1 MPWSH
6 PKSRPATPA
15 TIAAYLAHESLT
27 REEAEVIGPREVAA
41 WNVES
46 AGWSPWEW
54 HSWSDENGRGWPRVT
69 YAGVIDRLTGDTS
82 PWTIAR
88 SERTAQRE
96 PQRYR
101 RDGHRAGHERPP
113 WTFIRAHLVRPFA
126 TAA

>member
-88 SERTAQRE
+88 SEGRLNVSPHATGETVTVPDMKAAM
-96 PQRYR
+96 
-101 RDGHRAGHERPP
+101 D
-113 WTFIRAHLVRPFA
+113 FIRAHLVRPFA